1 MDLAPGVVFSH
12 SVNEER
18 PASRAPLDVTV
29 AYLLSEAGR
38 KASLVAGG
46 NGRALQEVTIQV
58 SRSRLHLV
66 SVDPRGMARLK
77 LRPRFEMDVQRQR
90 VSLINE
96 PPEYDAIP
104 SAEQL
109 LADAARNHELARR
122 FHDEQEEAA
131 GQRVRAELAIKTQL
145 AKEFLATPS
154 RRAVPYPAPTR
165 KQCQLQLDGSRR
177 RLQFD
182 VSTDTG
188 QLAEVPP
195 EAHRRFRADLDGRRE
210 RAKQLQSEQRTLH
223 EQKVAQV
230 GEWIAEHG
238 TEDQR
243 ARQLLGVLPFDEA
256 IEAMASRLLAGLEQF
271 PRYQRDGVSRLQA
284 VLADHPAY
292 ATTSV
297 SREQLVVT
305 SADASRV
312 SREQWEQMER
322 MRALVPEGF
331 TVTLRTHR
339 ISLRDAPRAP
349 AVTVFSVLVVGRVGL
364 ITMRRDYS
372 VAS

>member
-1 MDLAPGVVFSH
+1 MDLTSGVVVSH

-177 RLQFD
+177 RLEFD

-256 IEAMASRLLAGLEQF
+256 IEAMASRLLAGLEPF
-271 PRYQRDGVSRLQA
+271 PRYQRDGASRLQA
-284 VLADHPAY
+284 ALAEHPAY
-292 ATTSV
+292 STTSV
-297 SREQLVVT
+297 NRERLVVT
-305 SADASRV
+305 SADALRV
-312 SREQWEQMER
+312 SKEQWEQMER
-322 MRALVPEGF
+322 MRALVPAGF

-349 AVTVFSVLVVGRVGL
+349 GVAVFSVLVVGRVGL
-364 ITMRRDYS
+364 ITVRREYGEQP
-372 VAS
+372 